1 MKNLRAE
8 GELSTEPHVLLL
20 KQDLFTRISSE
31 TSRLAGGR
39 WAFLI
44 AVTTVVVWAIAG
56 PFFHY
61 SENWQLVI
69 NTGTTI
75 VTFLMVFLIQ
85 STQNRDSKAFHLKLD
100 ELILSVNRARNELI
114 DIENLTDAQL
124 EALSQRYHREAER
137 NQHKLR
143 ECFPPEC
150 GPGLRDAGT
159 NENIKIRKR

>member
-1 MKNLRAE
+1 MKNPRVKEEDSSEVHIPRL
-8 GELSTEPHVLLL
+8 H
-20 KQDLFTRISSE
+20 QDAFTRISSM

-39 WAFLI
+39 WAFLS
-44 AVTTVVVWAIAG
+44 AVVVVVVWAIAG
-56 PFFHY
+56 PFFQY

-100 ELILSVNRARNELI
+100 ELIVSVNRARNELI
-114 DIENLTDAQL
+114 DIEDLTDSQL
-124 EALSQRYHREAER
+124 EALSQRYHRVAER
-137 NQHKLR
+137 NQHKLT

-150 GPGLRDAGT
+150 EPELRSGKG
-159 NENIKIRKR
+159 EGNIRIRSN